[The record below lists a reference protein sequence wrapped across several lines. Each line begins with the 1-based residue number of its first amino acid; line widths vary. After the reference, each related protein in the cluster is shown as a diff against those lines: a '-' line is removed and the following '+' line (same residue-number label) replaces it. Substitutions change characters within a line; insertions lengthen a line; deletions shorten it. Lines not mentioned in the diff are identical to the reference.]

1 MNIYF
6 RQASKRR
13 GLGTKTRFLL
23 PIILT
28 SLFAIQLTSTLS
40 WARHHSI
47 NMAESNTTSP
57 YEIQYREAV
66 ALFDDSKRCI
76 EMAKLKLR

>member
-1 MNIYF
+1 M
-6 RQASKRR
+6 QASKRR

-40 WARHHSI
+40 WTHHHSVK
-47 NMAESNTTSP
+47 MAESNTTSS
-57 YEIQYREAV
+57 YETQYREAV
-66 ALFDDSKRCI
+66 ALFDDSERCI
-76 EMAKLKLR
+76 EMAKLKLK